1 MLTNQNFISADRA
14 KQIKTVATINEDPTE
29 ILIRELRA
37 ENEKLKKMLE
47 RGTMNVPIKPGMT
60 DDGEFEQIFFLLLLL
75 YIPKTKSVY
84 YQ

>member
-1 MLTNQNFISADRA
+1 MYSIFFNIYIFNTYELLSADRA

-37 ENEKLKKMLE
+37 ENDKLKKMLE

-60 DDGEFEQIFFLLLLL
+60 DDGE
-75 YIPKTKSVY
+75 
-84 YQ
+84 